1 MGAVVLRQI
10 PDPDTAAAVTGHYLP
25 LIRMNNHIIN
35 RTSMVITSL
44 YPSGSRLPNLNRPVF
59 RGGDHPFAFAVES
72 DAGDVVGVSFEC
84 EDWIWVC
91 GFDVVELDVG
101 VGGGREEALVG
112 GDAEA
117 VDLRVGVLDCAG
129 ADA

>member
-1 MGAVVLRQI
+1 MI
-10 PDPDTAAAVTGHYLP
+10 ITP
-25 LIRMNNHIIN
+25 LNAPR
-35 RTSMVITSL
+35 
-44 YPSGSRLPNLNRPVF
+44 SRLPNLYRTILGTGN
-59 RGGDHPFAFAVES
+59 HPFSFAVEG

-84 EDWIWVC
+84 EDRIWVC

-101 VGGGREEALVG
+101 VGGGGEEALVG
-112 GDAEA
+112 TYAET